1 MHSRS
6 WREEYVSQIPALQV
20 LMQLGYE
27 YLPPEEALSLRGGKT
42 NRVLL
47 ESVLESQL
55 RKLNSIQFKGKE
67 YEFSDSNI
75 QDAIRDLRDIPLTGG
90 LVSASEVAYDL
101 LTLGVSKEQTIAG
114 DRKSFSMRYID
125 WDNPENNVFHV
136 TDEFE
141 VEKVKSH
148 ELRRPDIVVFVNGIP
163 LVVIEC
169 KKPTSGLEG
178 ESSVWEAVSQHL
190 RNQRADEIPN
200 LFIYSQVLLSINKN
214 EALYAT
220 TDTPKKF
227 WAVWQEESLK
237 QTDVSQV
244 INTPETNDQA
254 SRLFGHR
261 EPAVRKHFEELR
273 ASGERLPT
281 EQDKTLYSLLR
292 PGRLLEL
299 IFQYIVYDAGVKK
312 IARYQQY
319 FAIQATLDRV
329 RNLGSDKRRRGG
341 VIWHTTGSGK
351 SLTMVML
358 VKSLAL
364 EPAIKNPKVILVTDR
379 VDLDTQIWR
388 TFKACGKTPV
398 QADSG
403 RHLVEL
409 LKKSDDAIITTVI
422 DKFEQAA
429 STRGHVDEDANIFVL
444 VDESHRS
451 QYGSMNAKME
461 KVFPN
466 ACYIGFTGTPLLKKE
481 KSTSAKF
488 GGIIHKYSINQ
499 AVKDGAVVPLLYE
512 GRLAVTDVNKKAI
525 DQWFERVTLDLTD
538 DQKGDLKKKFS
549 RAEAVNQ
556 AEQRI
561 QQIAYDISEHF
572 TRIFKPNGLKA
583 QLACSSKETAIRYKK
598 FLDEVGL
605 VEAEVV
611 ISGPDTREGNEDTD
625 EESIPLVQQFWKK
638 MMERFKSEKSYNT
651 EIVESFKKEGP
662 PDMLIVVD
670 KLLTGFDAPRNTV
683 LYVDKALKEHSLLQA
698 IARVNRLHD
707 DKDFGYIIDYRGIL
721 GELDSALNTYGALEG
736 YEEEDL
742 DGTVTAIQEEIG
754 KLPQK
759 HSDLVSLFKEVKNQA
774 DTEALE
780 QYLEDELNRKEF
792 YELLSGFAASLKV
805 ALSSSSFITDSP
817 EEKIKRYKDDLKFYH
832 NLRASVMRRYSE
844 IVDYSEYEN
853 RIKAL
858 VNRHI
863 SSTEIEE
870 LNDPISIFDTEAFEK
885 ELQRLK
891 GDKARADTI
900 ATRTKKTITENWDK
914 DPAFYKRF
922 SELIEEAFRAYRDK
936 RYTEAQL
943 LEEMRKV
950 QKAIV
955 DKDHSDLPEK
965 LHGKEQASAFFGIV
979 RDIFQN
985 SSIEAGEDI
994 LADVGLKVDEIIES
1008 HKIVHWTQ
1016 NQDIQNKMLIEIED
1030 YLFSIKG
1037 RHDINLTSEAID
1049 EIMEQ
1054 VLDTARKR
1062 DT

>member
-6 WREEYVSQIPALQV
+6 WREEYVSQIPALQL
-20 LMQLGYE
+20 LMQLGYD
-27 YLPPEEALSLRGGKT
+27 YLPPEEALGLRQAKT
-42 NRVLL
+42 NRVIL

-55 RKLNSIQFKGKE
+55 RKLNWIQFKGKE

-75 QDAIRDLRDIPLTGG
+75 QDAIRDIRDIPLAGG
-90 LVSASEVAYDL
+90 LVSTSEIAYDL

-114 DRKSFSMRYID
+114 DRKSFSMKYID
-125 WDNPENNVFHV
+125 WENPENNVFHV

-148 ELRRPDIVVFVNGIP
+148 EIRRPDIVLFVNGIP

-169 KKPTSGLEG
+169 KKPSTALEG
-178 ESSVWEAVSQHL
+178 ESSVWEAVSQHI
-190 RNQRADEIPN
+190 RNQRSDEIPN
-200 LFIYSQVLLSINKN
+200 LFIYSQLLLGINKN
-214 EALYAT
+214 EALYGT
-220 TDTPKKF
+220 TNTPKKF
-227 WAVWQEESLK
+227 WAVWKEEHLQENVLKELVNHPESK
-237 QTDVSQV
+237 
-244 INTPETNDQA
+244 EEA
-254 SRLFGHR
+254 SKLYGHR
-261 EPAVRKHFEELR
+261 EPDVQKHFEELR
-273 ASGERLPT
+273 AGGDRLPT
-281 EQDKTLYSLLR
+281 EQDRTLYSLLR
-292 PGRLLEL
+292 PERLLEL
-299 IFQYIVYDAGVKK
+299 IYQYIVYDAGVKK
-312 IARYQQY
+312 VARYQQY
-319 FAIQATLDRV
+319 FAIQATVDRV
-329 RNLGSDKRRRGG
+329 RNLGSDRRRRGG

-358 VKSLAL
+358 AKALAL
-364 EPAIKNPKVILVTDR
+364 EPAIRNPKIILVTDR
-379 VDLDTQIWR
+379 IDLDTQIVN
-388 TFKACGKTPV
+388 TFRACGKKPE
-398 QADSG
+398 QAGSG
-403 RHLVEL
+403 RDLVNLIE
-409 LKKSDDAIITTVI
+409 KSDDAIITTVI

-429 STRGHVDEDANIFVL
+429 SSKGLVDEDANIFVL

-481 KSTSAKF
+481 KSTSTKF

-512 GRLAVTDVNKKAI
+512 GRLAVTEVNKKAI
-525 DQWFERVTLDLTD
+525 DQWFSRATADLTPE
-538 DQKGDLKKKFS
+538 QKADLKKKFS

-583 QLACSSKETAIRYKK
+583 QLACSNKETAIRYKK
-598 FLDEVGL
+598 FFDDVGL
-605 VEAEVV
+605 LEAEVI
-611 ISGPDTREGNEDTD
+611 ISAPDTREGNEDTD
-625 EESIPLVQQFWKK
+625 EESLPLVQQFWKR
-638 MMERFKSEKSYNT
+638 MMERFKSEKSYNK
-651 EIVESFKKEGP
+651 EIVDGFKTGGP
-662 PDMLIVVD
+662 PDLLIVVD

-707 DKDFGYIIDYRGIL
+707 DKEFGYIIDYRGVL
-721 GELDSALNTYGALEG
+721 GELDSALNTYAALEG

-742 DGTVTAIQEEIG
+742 EGTVTGIQEEIA

-759 HSDLVSLFKEVKNQA
+759 HSDLVSYFKEVKNQV

-780 QYLEDELNRKEF
+780 QFLEDEVKRKEF
-792 YELLSGFAASLKV
+792 YELLSAFAASLKV
-805 ALSSSSFITDSP
+805 ALSSSTFITDTP
-817 EEKIKRYKDDLKFYH
+817 EEKVKRYKGDLKFYH

-870 LNDPISIFDTEAFEK
+870 LNEPISIFDAEAFEE
-885 ELQRLK
+885 ELKKLK

-900 ATRTKKTITENWDK
+900 ASRTKKTITENWDK

-922 SELIEEAFRAYRDK
+922 SELIEEAFNEYRNK
-936 RYTEAQL
+936 RYSEAQL
-943 LEEMRKV
+943 LEKMREINRAV
-950 QKAIV
+950 V
-955 DKDHSDLPEK
+955 DKDQSDLPPK
-965 LHGKEQASAFFGIV
+965 LHGKEQAAAFYGIV
-979 RDIFQN
+979 ADIFQGDD
-985 SSIEAGEDI
+985 IESAPDI
-994 LADVGLKVDEIIES
+994 LAEIGLKVDEIIES
-1008 HKIVHWTQ
+1008 KKIVHWTQ
-1016 NQDIQNKMLIEIED
+1016 NQDVQNKMLIDIED
-1030 YLFSIKG
+1030 YLYSIKG
-1037 RHDINLTSEAID
+1037 RYELDLPADTIDAILD
-1049 EIMEQ
+1049 KVME
-1054 VLDTARKR
+1054 TAQKR
-1062 DT
+1062 DS